1 MSSSTQVSPQIFDA
15 IIIGAGAA
23 GLFCAAQAGQRGLK
37 VLLIDHAD
45 KVAEKI
51 RSVLGYRPTFVSR

>member
-1 MSSSTQVSPQIFDA
+1 MTPIFDA
-15 IIIGAGAA
+15 VIVGAGAA

-45 KVAEKI
+45 KVAEKNPHLW
-51 RSVLGYRPTFVSR
+51 RRALQLH